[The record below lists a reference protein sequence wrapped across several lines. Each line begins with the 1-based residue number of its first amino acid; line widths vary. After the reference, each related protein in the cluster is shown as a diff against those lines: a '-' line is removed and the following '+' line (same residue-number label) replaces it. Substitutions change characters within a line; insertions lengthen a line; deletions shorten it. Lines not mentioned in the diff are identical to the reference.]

1 MVTGAE
7 KLPEDLR
14 RRFLEAFHLEIIQG
28 YGLTETSPVAS
39 LNQPNP
45 PVTTATADEQAG
57 NRTGTVGRLLP
68 GISARLIDPES
79 GADVPHG
86 ATGILL
92 LRGANIFSRYLGD
105 ASPGASLRDGWF
117 VTWDLA
123 RIDDDGFVSI
133 EGRVARFS
141 KIGGEMVPHGTIE
154 QRIADLFGVD
164 AGEAQA
170 VVVTGVPDEAKGE
183 SLVVLTTL
191 AISAAEIRERLAAA
205 GFTNLWIPR
214 EVVRIAAIPL
224 LGTGK
229 LDIAGCRRL
238 ALEAR
243 RPAGTLP

>member
-1 MVTGAE
+1 VTGAE

-14 RRFLEAFHLEIIQG
+14 RRFLEKFHIEILQG
-28 YGLTETSPVAS
+28 YGLTETSPVAC

-45 PVTTATADEQAG
+45 PVTTATADEQVG

-68 GISARLIDPES
+68 GISARIVDPDS
-79 GADVPHG
+79 GADAAPG
-86 ATGILL
+86 GTGILL
-92 LRGANIFSRYLGD
+92 LRGANIFSHYLGD
-105 ASPGASLRDGWF
+105 AAPGASLRDGWF

-133 EGRVARFS
+133 EGRMARFS

-164 AGEAQA
+164 PGEAQA
-170 VVVTGVPDEAKGE
+170 VVVMGVPDEAKGE

-191 AISAAEIRERLAAA
+191 GISAADIRGKLAQA
-205 GFTNLWIPR
+205 GFPNLWIPR
-214 EVVRIAAIPL
+214 DVLRVAAIPL

-243 RPAGTLP
+243 GPARTLP